1 MAETS
6 PPESKD
12 RTTDRLW
19 LIGIRDGV
27 NVPGFALMSTMIG
40 FASIAREAGFDVWM
54 ALATTA
60 TVFGMP
66 GQVAFASLFAGGASL
81 LLIFVAVSL
90 ANMRMMLMVISGSD
104 ILNLSAHNLPFWKR
118 LLLMHFLAI
127 TSWAQIGYK
136 SHQYPPPLLLTYYI
150 GFSLTIFTFAMMGTL
165 VGFYIADWIPPYI
178 LRLVIF
184 VTPLYILLLVINARQ
199 TLNRLAAVIGGTL
212 CPLIYPFIADWSILI
227 AGVIGGSLAMLIYHI
242 RGWKRS

>member
-6 PPESKD
+6 PLPSSSK
-12 RTTDRLW
+12 TSSKLW
-19 LIGIRDGV
+19 LIGIRDAV
-27 NVPGFALMSTMIG
+27 NVPGFALMSTMVG
-40 FASIAREAGFDVWM
+40 FASIAREAGFDIWM
-54 ALATTA
+54 AMVTTA
-60 TVFGMP
+60 TVFGLP

-81 LLIFVAVSL
+81 LIIFVAVSL

-136 SHQYPPPLLLTYYI
+136 SQQYPPPLLLNYYI
-150 GFSLTIFTFAMMGTL
+150 GFSFTIFTFAMIGTL
-165 VGFYIADWIPPYI
+165 TGFYMADWIPPDI

-184 VTPLYILLLVINARQ
+184 VTPLYILLLVMNARH
-199 TLNRLAAVIGGTL
+199 TINRLAAVIGGTI
-212 CPLIYPFIADWSILI
+212 CPLIYPLAADWSILI
-227 AGVIGGSLAMLIYHI
+227 AGVIGGSLAMLIFHI
-242 RGWKRS
+242 RGLKQK

>member
-6 PPESKD
+6 PPVFKNKKSSK
-12 RTTDRLW
+12 LW
-19 LIGIRDGV
+19 LIGIRDGI
-27 NVPGFALMSTMIG
+27 NVPGFALMSTMTG
-40 FASIAREAGFDVWM
+40 FASIAREAGFDIWM
-54 ALATTA
+54 TLVTTA

-104 ILNLSAHNLPFWKR
+104 ILKLPAHNLPFWKR

-127 TSWAQIGYK
+127 TSWAQIGFK

-150 GFSLTIFTFAMMGTL
+150 GFSLTIFTFAMIGTL
-165 VGFYIADWIPPYI
+165 IGFYIADWLPPDI

-184 VTPLYILLLVINARQ
+184 VTPLYILLLVVNARQ
-199 TLNRLAAVIGGTL
+199 TINRLSAVIGGTL
-212 CPLIYPFIADWSILI
+212 CPLIYPLAADWSILI
-227 AGVIGGSLAMLIYHI
+227 AGMIGGSLAMFIFHI
-242 RGWKRS
+242 KGWKQP

>member
-1 MAETS
+1 MAEASTLTT
-6 PPESKD
+6 KD
-12 RTTDRLW
+12 KTPSRLW
-19 LIGIRDGV
+19 LIGIRDGI

-40 FASIAREAGFDVWM
+40 FASIAREAGFDIWM
-54 ALATTA
+54 AMVTTA
-60 TVFGMP
+60 AVFGLP

-81 LLIFVAVSL
+81 LIIFVAVSL

-127 TSWAQIGYK
+127 TSWAQIGHK
-136 SHQYPPPLLLTYYI
+136 AQQYPPPLLLTYYI
-150 GFSLTIFTFAMMGTL
+150 GFSLTIFVFAMIGTL
-165 VGFYIADWIPPYI
+165 TGFYIADWIPPDI

-199 TLNRLAAVIGGTL
+199 TLNRLAAVIGGSL
-212 CPLIYPFIADWSILI
+212 CPLIYPLAADWSILI
-227 AGVIGGSLAMLIYHI
+227 AGVIGGSLAMLIFRV
-242 RGWKRS
+242 RGWKPS

>member
-1 MAETS
+1 MAGTS
-6 PPESKD
+6 QPRTKD
-12 RTTDRLW
+12 QKTDRIW

-40 FASIAREAGFDVWM
+40 FASIDREAGFDVSM
-54 ALATTA
+54 TLVTTA

-81 LLIFVAVSL
+81 LLIFVAVAL

-104 ILNLSAHNLPFWKR
+104 ILNLTEHNLPFWKR

-127 TSWAQIGYK
+127 TSWAQIGFK
-136 SHQYPPPLLLTYYI
+136 AHQHPPPLLLTYYI
-150 GFSLTIFTFAMMGTL
+150 GFSLTIFTFAMTGTL
-165 VGFYIADWIPPYI
+165 IGFYIADWIPPDI

-212 CPLIYPFIADWSILI
+212 CPLIYPITADWSILI
-227 AGVIGGSLAMLIYHI
+227 AGVIGGSLAMFIFRI
-242 RGWKRS
+242 RGRKQS

>member
-1 MAETS
+1 MAGTS
-6 PPESKD
+6 QPRTKD
-12 RTTDRLW
+12 QKTDRIW

-54 ALATTA
+54 TLVTTA

-81 LLIFVAVSL
+81 LLIFVAVAL
-90 ANMRMMLMVISGSD
+90 ANMRMMLMVISGND
-104 ILNLSAHNLPFWKR
+104 ILNLTEHNLPFWKR

-127 TSWAQIGYK
+127 TSWAQIGFK
-136 SHQYPPPLLLTYYI
+136 AHQHPPPLLLTYYI
-150 GFSLTIFTFAMMGTL
+150 GFSLTIFTFAMTGTL
-165 VGFYIADWIPPYI
+165 IGFYIADWIPPDI

-212 CPLIYPFIADWSILI
+212 CPLIYPITADWSILI
-227 AGVIGGSLAMLIYHI
+227 AGVIGGSLAMFIFRI
-242 RGWKRS
+242 RGRKQS

>member
-6 PPESKD
+6 SPPINEKPSSK
-12 RTTDRLW
+12 LW

-40 FASIAREAGFDVWM
+40 FATIAREAGFDIWM
-54 ALATTA
+54 ALVTTA

-127 TSWAQIGYK
+127 TSWAQIGFK
-136 SHQYPPPLLLTYYI
+136 AHQHPPPLLLSYYI
-150 GFSLTIFTFAMMGTL
+150 GFSLTIFTFAMTGTL
-165 VGFYIADWIPPYI
+165 LGFYIADWIPPEI

-184 VTPLYILLLVINARQ
+184 VTPLYILLLVINARH

-212 CPLIYPFIADWSILI
+212 CALIYPLAADWSILI
-227 AGVIGGSLAMLIYHI
+227 AGVIGGTLAMMIFHI
-242 RGWKRS
+242 RGRKRS